1 MERKQNIS
9 ILGCELSKYLS
20 KSRFTVWISM
30 DSNGSFSVPGVTV
43 ARLGRGQ
50 PGGGRLLA
58 LVGRPAHNLSKGP
71 FRDGAVQGRLQAR
84 GGSKLGEAP
93 SKGRLQARGGSKL
106 GEAPS

>member
-9 ILGCELSKYLS
+9 ILGCELSNYLS

-93 SKGRLQARGGSKL
+93 S
-106 GEAPS
+106 